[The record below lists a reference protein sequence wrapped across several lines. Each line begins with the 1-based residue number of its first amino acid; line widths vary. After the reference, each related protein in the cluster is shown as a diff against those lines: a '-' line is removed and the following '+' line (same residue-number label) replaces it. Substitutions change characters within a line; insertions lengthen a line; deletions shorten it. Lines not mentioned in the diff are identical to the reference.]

1 MSVIWAMVVGK
12 CIYWP
17 VRRSNASST
26 WVNIWLSEGCDIPTA
41 DAITVWNDPNANIC
55 NVARSLTTDGMEC
68 DRRVG
73 GLMSSLISLSNCSI
87 AWLVNL
93 YRLIISGSLNWKS
106 VIRVEKIISARC
118 LCLCLRL
125 ALTTAAMSDIAWKFP
140 DSIKTRFLVKA
151 PFFMR
156 PIIIPQIGDA
166 LSPGSFSKYH
176 GIHH

>member
-17 VRRSNASST
+17 VRRSNALST

-41 DAITVWNDPNANIC
+41 DAITVWNDPDANIC

-93 YRLIISGSLNWKS
+93 YRLIISGSLNWK
-106 VIRVEKIISARC
+106 ISARC

-125 ALTTAAMSDIAWKFP
+125 ALITAAMSLGSFQTQSKRASWFRQRILTQNKD
-140 DSIKTRFLVKA
+140 T
-151 PFFMR
+151 
-156 PIIIPQIGDA
+156 
-166 LSPGSFSKYH
+166 LSLGSFSKYR
-176 GIHH
+176 GIHHYGGCPRHALHALNR

>member
-68 DRRVG
+68 DRWVG
-73 GLMSSLISLSNCSI
+73 GSMSSLIWLSNCSI

-106 VIRVEKIISARC
+106 VIRVEKILFARC

-125 ALTTAAMSDIAWKFP
+125 ALTTAAISLGSFQTQSKRASWLRP
-140 DSIKTRFLVKA
+140 A
-151 PFFMR
+151 FMR
-156 PIIIPQIGDA
+156 PIIIPQIRDA
-166 LSPGSFSKYH
+166 LWPGSFSKYH